1 MPGFEKWASTVFISA
16 EGPILWGVWWHAAL
30 VFYSY
35 KTEMEKYCIILNGI
49 EFMDINLILK
59 TSQEP
64 IGKWKTQEIIFSEK
78 FAAFKAQL
86 NSQAMQSKSK
96 YRTKTL
102 SKSGC
107 PEDVHLAK
115 TLAAEQQ

>member
-1 MPGFEKWASTVFISA
+1 
-16 EGPILWGVWWHAAL
+16 
-30 VFYSY
+30 
-35 KTEMEKYCIILNGI
+35 MEKYCIILNGI

-64 IGKWKTQEIIFSEK
+64 IGKWKTQEIIFIERV
-78 FAAFKAQL
+78 AAFKAQL
-86 NSQAMQSKSK
+86 NSQAMQSKS
-96 YRTKTL
+96 RCHTKTL

-107 PEDVHLAK
+107 PVDVHLAK

>member
-1 MPGFEKWASTVFISA
+1 
-16 EGPILWGVWWHAAL
+16 
-30 VFYSY
+30 
-35 KTEMEKYCIILNGI
+35 MEKYSIILNGI

-64 IGKWKTQEIIFSEK
+64 TGKWKTQEIISIER
-78 FAAFKAQL
+78 FAAFKA
-86 NSQAMQSKSK
+86 SQAMQSESTCD
-96 YRTKTL
+96 TKTL

-107 PEDVHLAK
+107 PVDVHLAK